1 MRTNRDGDVRLA
13 PNLVRW
19 GAVFGGTVISLG
31 VFALLSSLWLATAYS
46 DTDGSGWIS
55 GNLAWFLA
63 GTAVFSLFLA
73 GLLAGYLSGVR
84 GAASGLLNG
93 VTAWGLLFVA
103 SLLTVIPG
111 LTQITSRL
119 GTGIGAGTNAIGGQ
133 IGQPGGGVTAESAVW
148 ATFWSLLIGAIV
160 AALGGVLG
168 GSVKRDVKLA
178 DADVRGHADNEQVYP
193 VEPVTSV
200 HEPVTPR
207 HATVTDSTTIAPAS
221 SRRD

>member
-1 MRTNRDGDVRLA
+1 MRTNHDGDVRLA

-46 DTDGSGWIS
+46 DADGSGWIS

-63 GTAVFSLFLA
+63 GTAIVSLFLA

-93 VTAWGLLFVA
+93 MTAWGLLFVA
-103 SLLTVIPG
+103 SLLTVVPG

-119 GTGIGAGTNAIGGQ
+119 GAGIGAGTNTIGGQ
-133 IGQPGGGVTAESAVW
+133 IGQSGGGVTAESAVW
-148 ATFWSLLIGAIV
+148 ATFWSLLIGALV

-168 GSVKRDVKLA
+168 GSVKRDVTVA
-178 DADVRGHADNEQVYP
+178 DADVRGSDDSERVYP
-193 VEPVTSV
+193 AEPVTSV
-200 HEPVTPR
+200 REPVPTRPE
-207 HATVTDSTTIAPAS
+207 TVTGSTTIAPAS
-221 SRRD
+221 TRD